1 MTTGPEPAVPA
12 AAAPAASAAA
22 PTVAQAPAPAAP
34 VAPVIPQQAVP
45 GPFPPVPGPVAGPF
59 PPAAA
64 QQHRPHPQAVPP
76 HAGQHAVPPHP
87 QLLPPQP
94 QAVPPHAALPYP
106 APPHAALPY
115 PAPPHLV
122 LPAGHLPPGMAPVAR
137 PSLARRLVRPGALT
151 AALLVVL
158 VGLVAWQ
165 TVRIEQLGGALER
178 ADDRLSRLQQEDEGR
193 LDAAESRLGELEKE
207 VGAAFNVEKIAA
219 AVLPS
224 VFRVEAG
231 RSIGTA
237 FAVGPQAAGGGTNL
251 FTNYHVVEEVWK
263 KGGRTAE
270 ITRAGQ
276 RFDVKIVRVDK
287 VRDVAH
293 LHTTAKF
300 KGLTVAKV
308 AAKPGQQ
315 VIAVGA
321 PLGLTDTVTSGVIS
335 AIRETGYEQG
345 PMVQFDA
352 AINPGNSGGPVIN
365 GQQEVVGIA
374 VAGYLEAEGLGL
386 AIPIA
391 DACKSIAIC

>member
-1 MTTGPEPAVPA
+1 MTTGPEPATPA
-12 AAAPAASAAA
+12 AASAP
-22 PTVAQAPAPAAP
+22 PPAPAAAPVPGAVPQAAAQPVP
-34 VAPVIPQQAVP
+34 VAPVVPQQAVP

-59 PPAAA
+59 APAPAPPPW
-64 QQHRPHPQAVPP
+64 PHPQAVPP
-76 HAGQHAVPPHP
+76 HAVQHALPPYPPAVPPHP
-87 QLLPPQP
+87 QALPPHP
-94 QAVPPHAALPYP
+94 VPHAAPPYP
-106 APPHAALPY
+106 APPHV
-115 PAPPHLV
+115 V
-122 LPAGHLPPGMAPVAR
+122 LPAGHMLPGAPPVAR
-137 PSLARRLVRPGALT
+137 PSLLRRLARPGALV
-151 AALLVVL
+151 AALLVIL

-178 ADDRLSRLQQEDEGR
+178 ADDRLSRLQQEDKGR

-207 VGAAFNVEKIAA
+207 VGGAFNVEKVAA

-237 FAVGPQAAGGGTNL
+237 FAVGPQAADGGTNL

-276 RFDVKIVRVDK
+276 RFNVKIVRVDK

-300 KGLTVAKV
+300 KGLTVAEV

-335 AIRETGYEQG
+335 AIRETGYEEG

-391 DACKSIAIC
+391 DACKSIDIC

>member
-1 MTTGPEPAVPA
+1 MTTGPDPAMPA
-12 AAAPAASAAA
+12 AAEPAAGAPPAAA
-22 PTVAQAPAPAAP
+22 VAPPVAP
-34 VAPVIPQQAVP
+34 APVIPQQPVP

-59 PPAAA
+59 PPA
-64 QQHRPHPQAVPP
+64 P
-76 HAGQHAVPPHP
+76 VPPHP
-87 QLLPPQP
+87 QQPWPHPHALPPHP
-94 QAVPPHAALPYP
+94 QALPPHAAPPYP
-106 APPHAALPY
+106 L
-115 PAPPHLV
+115 PPHLV
-122 LPAGHLPPGMAPVAR
+122 LPAGHLPPGVPPVAR
-137 PSLARRLVRPGALT
+137 PGLRRLARPGALV

-165 TVRIEQLGGALER
+165 TVRIEQLGSALER
-178 ADDRLSRLQQEDEGR
+178 ADERLSRLQQEGVGR
-193 LDAAESRLGELEKE
+193 LDTAESRLGELEKE
-207 VGAAFNVEKIAA
+207 VGGAFNVEKIAA

-300 KGLTVAKV
+300 KGLTVAKI

-315 VIAVGA
+315 VVAVGA

-335 AIRETGYEQG
+335 AIRETGYEEG

-391 DACKSIAIC
+391 DACKSIDIC

>member
-1 MTTGPEPAVPA
+1 MTTGPEPAMPAAGPAVPA
-12 AAAPAASAAA
+12 AVPAVPQAPPAAA
-22 PTVAQAPAPAAP
+22 
-34 VAPVIPQQAVP
+34 VIPQQAVP
-45 GPFPPVPGPVAGPF
+45 GPFPPAPGPMAGPF
-59 PPAAA
+59 PPAAP
-64 QQHRPHPQAVPP
+64 QPWPHPQAVPP
-76 HAGQHAVPPHP
+76 HAVPPHP
-87 QLLPPQP
+87 QAAPAHPQALPPHLAAHAAP
-94 QAVPPHAALPYP
+94 PYPVPPHAM
-106 APPHAALPY
+106 
-115 PAPPHLV
+115 
-122 LPAGHLPPGMAPVAR
+122 LPAGHLPPGQPPAAR
-137 PSLARRLVRPGALT
+137 PGLLRRLVRPGALI
-151 AALLVVL
+151 AALLAVL

-178 ADDRLSRLQQEDEGR
+178 ADDRLSRLQQEDKGR

-207 VGAAFNVEKIAA
+207 VGGAFNVEKVAA

-237 FAVGPQAAGGGTNL
+237 FAVGPQAADGGTNL

-276 RFDVKIVRVDK
+276 RFNVKIVRVDK

-300 KGLTVAKV
+300 KGLTVAAV

-335 AIRETGYEQG
+335 AIRETGYEEG

-391 DACKSIAIC
+391 DACKSIDIC